1 MTDETVLG
9 GNSVFLAQL
18 LENPSFVE
26 LGQIIGK
33 IEFRQLLDVGGVFR
47 GPASQFLIVLA
58 ALLSVLPVLPVLS

>member
-33 IEFRQLLDVGGVFR
+33 IEFRQLLDVGGIFR
-47 GPASQFLIVLA
+47 GPSSQFFIVLA